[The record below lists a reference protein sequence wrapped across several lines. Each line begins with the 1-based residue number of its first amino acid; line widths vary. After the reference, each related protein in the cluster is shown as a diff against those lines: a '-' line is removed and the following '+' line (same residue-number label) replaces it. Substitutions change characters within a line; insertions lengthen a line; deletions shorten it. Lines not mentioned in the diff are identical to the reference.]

1 MSNVISFANR
11 IRPTCTSAGC
21 DKPAQYVGRKRKD
34 GSKIYR
40 KYCGSCHSKL
50 TAEKHGLKNITQVI
64 AKNAGF
70 ETATQY
76 TNSFHPY
83 RKFRKDY
90 CENVDGRLGFT
101 CTTTIIWDGMLDV
114 DHKDGNPSH
123 NTEENCQTLCKCCH
137 AYKTN
142 VEKDYMTPGR
152 KVLGIKC

>member
-1 MSNVISFANR
+1 MTNVISFADR
-11 IRPTCTSAGC
+11 VRTTCNTEGC
-21 DKPAQYVGRKRKD
+21 DKPAQYVGRRRKD

-40 KYCGSCHSKL
+40 KYCGSCHIK
-50 TAEKHGLKNITQVI
+50 TI
-64 AKNAGF
+64 ANNAGK
-70 ETATQY
+70 TVTQY

-90 CENVDGRLGFT
+90 CENIDGRLGFN

-114 DHKDGNPSH
+114 DHKDGNPSN

-142 VEKDYMTPGR
+142 LEKDYMTPGR
-152 KVLGIKC
+152 KVLGIKY